1 MKTPEQKKDMMVL
14 AALAGFVFLVLG
26 LAIGGA
32 VSNHEPYTPVPAV
45 ASAELDPAA
54 VKPVAIPERPEY
66 GPMGPDA
73 FSKGKQDGWFVG
85 NNDAHSG
92 RARRGAWAY
101 ENGLRLGKGDKDYA
115 KGYRHGYNSGYV
127 NVPK

>member
-14 AALAGFVFLVLG
+14 AVLAGFVFLVVG

-32 VSNHEPYTPVPAV
+32 VANHEPYTPVLAV
-45 ASAELDPAA
+45 ASDDLDPAPA
-54 VKPVAIPERPEY
+54 KPVVVSDF

>member
-14 AALAGFVFLVLG
+14 VALAGFVFLVLG

-32 VSNHEPYTPVPAV
+32 VANYEPYTPVTDV
-45 ASAELDPAA
+45 AAAEPAA
-54 VKPVAIPERPEY
+54 DTVMPVVVQDF

-85 NNDAHSG
+85 KNDAHSG
-92 RARRGAWAY
+92 RARRGTWAY

-115 KGYRHGYNSGYV
+115 RGYRHGYNSGYV